1 MNQDEADR
9 LLAQLLPSVPF
20 DGWSEAALRV
30 ASRAAGYDENEWR
43 RIFPRGPLDAVLAFS
58 AWADRAMLVTLEMR
72 DLSQM
77 RVRDRVALGVRA
89 RLEALAPHKDAVRK
103 STRVLT
109 QPGAAPDA
117 ARAVYHTVDAI
128 WRQAGDTSTDYNF
141 YTKRGLLA
149 GVVVATTAYWLR
161 DRSPDN
167 ESTWRFLDRRLDE
180 VLRVGRRLGQLKNLG
195 DHLPLPFR
203 RARRT

>member
-1 MNQDEADR
+1 MSDQDADR
-9 LLAQLLPSVPF
+9 LLTQLLPSVPF
-20 DGWSEAALRV
+20 DGWTEAALAT
-30 ASRAAGYDENEWR
+30 ASRAAGFDEQAWR

-58 AWADRAMLVTLEMR
+58 DWADAAMQATLQTH
-72 DLSQM
+72 DLTKM

-89 RLEALAPHKDAVRK
+89 RLEALAPHQEAVRR
-103 STRVLT
+103 STRVLA

-117 ARAVYHTVDAI
+117 ARAVYRTVDAI
-128 WRQAGDTSTDYNF
+128 WRAAGDTSTDYNF

-161 DRSPDN
+161 DRSPDHAA
-167 ESTWRFLDRRLDE
+167 SWRFLERRLDE
-180 VLRVGRRLGQLKNLG
+180 VLRVGKRLAQLKNLG

-203 RARRT
+203 RMRRT

>member
-1 MNQDEADR
+1 MSDQDADR
-9 LLAQLLPSVPF
+9 LLTQLLPSVPF
-20 DGWSEAALRV
+20 DGWTEQALTA
-30 ASRAAGYDENEWR
+30 ASRAAGFDEQAWR

-58 AWADRAMLVTLEMR
+58 DWADKAMLVTLQTR
-72 DLSQM
+72 DLTQM

-89 RLEALAPHKDAVRK
+89 RLEALAPHQEAVRR

-117 ARAVYHTVDAI
+117 ARAVYRTVDAI
-128 WRQAGDTSTDYNF
+128 WRAAGDTSTDYNF

-161 DRSPDN
+161 DRSP
-167 ESTWRFLDRRLDE
+167 EREASWRFLERRLDE
-180 VLRVGRRLGQLKNLG
+180 VMRVGKRLAQLKNLG

-203 RARRT
+203 RTRRA

>member
-1 MNQDEADR
+1 MSDQEADR
-9 LLAQLLPSVPF
+9 LLTHLLPSVPF
-20 DGWSEAALRV
+20 DGWTEAALTA
-30 ASRAAGYDENEWR
+30 ASRAAGLDETAWR

-58 AWADRAMLVTLEMR
+58 GWADAAMLVTLQTR
-72 DLSQM
+72 DLTQM

-89 RLEALAPHKDAVRK
+89 RLEALAPHQDAVRR

-117 ARAVYHTVDAI
+117 ARSVYRTVDAI
-128 WRQAGDTSTDYNF
+128 RRAAGDTATDYNF

-161 DRSPDN
+161 DRSL
-167 ESTWRFLDRRLDE
+167 EHEATWRFLERRLDE
-180 VLRVGRRLGQLKNLG
+180 VMRVGKRLAQLKNLG

-203 RARRT
+203 RARRA